1 MVKILIADDS
11 SFARNILKKYLEEG
25 GFPDTIFST
34 TGKETIEAFKKHKP
48 DVILLDVA
56 MGDGTDGI
64 EALKKI
70 KGISPET
77 KVIMVTGLA
86 EEILKDEAV
95 SENADGYLLKPFKK
109 EQVIRALGF
118 VLGYIPG

>member
-11 SFARNILKKYLEEG
+11 SFTRNMLKKYLEEG
-25 GFPDTIFST
+25 GFPHTLFSA
-34 TGKETIEAFKKHKP
+34 TGKETVEVFKKHKP

-70 KGISPET
+70 KNISPET

-86 EEILKDEAV
+86 EEILKDKAV
-95 SENADGYLLKPFKK
+95 SENADGYLLKPFRK

-118 VLGYIPG
+118 VLGYVPG

>member
-11 SFARNILKKYLEEG
+11 SFARNMLKKYLEEG
-25 GFPDTIFST
+25 GFPDTLFST
-34 TGKETIEAFKKHKP
+34 TGKETVEAFRKHKP

-109 EQVIRALGF
+109 EQVIRAIGF
-118 VLGYIPG
+118 VLGYVPG

>member
-11 SFARNILKKYLEEG
+11 SFARNMLKKYLEEG
-25 GFPDTIFST
+25 GFPDTLFST
-34 TGKETIEAFKKHKP
+34 TGKETIEAFRKHKP

-118 VLGYIPG
+118 VLGYVPG

>member
-11 SFARNILKKYLEEG
+11 SFARNMLKKYLEEG
-25 GFPDTIFST
+25 GFPDTLFST
-34 TGKETIEAFKKHKP
+34 TGKETIEAFRKHKP

-95 SENADGYLLKPFKK
+95 SENADGYLLKPFRK
-109 EQVIRALGF
+109 EQVIRAIGF
-118 VLGYIPG
+118 VLGYVPE

>member
-11 SFARNILKKYLEEG
+11 SFARNMLKKYLEEG
-25 GFPDTIFST
+25 GFPDTIFATS
-34 TGKETIEAFKKHKP
+34 GKETVELFKKHKP
-48 DVILLDVA
+48 DIILLDVA

-70 KGISPET
+70 KGVSPET

-118 VLGYIPG
+118 VLGYVPG

>member
-11 SFARNILKKYLEEG
+11 SFARNMLKKYLEEG
-25 GFPDTIFST
+25 GFPDTLFST
-34 TGKETIEAFKKHKP
+34 TGKETVEAFRKHKP

-118 VLGYIPG
+118 VLGYVPG

>member
-11 SFARNILKKYLEEG
+11 SFARNMLKKYLEEG
-25 GFPDTIFST
+25 GFPDTLFSA
-34 TGKETIEAFKKHKP
+34 TGKETVEAFKKHKP

-70 KGISPET
+70 KNISPET

-86 EEILKDEAV
+86 EEILKDKAV

-118 VLGYIPG
+118 VLGYVPG